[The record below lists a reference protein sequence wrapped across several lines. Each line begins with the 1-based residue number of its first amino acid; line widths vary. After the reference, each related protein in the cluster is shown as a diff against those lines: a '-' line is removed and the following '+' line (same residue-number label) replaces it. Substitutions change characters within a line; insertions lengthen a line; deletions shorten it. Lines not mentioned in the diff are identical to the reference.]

1 MATQTSPAAFLAGI
15 KEIILSAAATVV
27 ATLSLFNTVFAELV
41 PPLQAK
47 AITVGWVSL
56 GALVVLLVLS
66 AVFTVLRGRTL
77 ALLACSLLGAVFLS
91 LSFALYLPYA
101 GELRT
106 YVVEVSDKEGKQRF
120 VRGEIH
126 EQGLKRLGSRTVE
139 EFASS
144 DLHGVLHTEMLWTT
158 KSQLAVSARLERSY
172 VEISMAMIA
181 AIFLSAL
188 SMGELWQSRPQP
200 QIPRDRAN

>member
-1 MATQTSPAAFLAGI
+1 MSTQASPGAFFAGI
-15 KEIILSAAATVV
+15 KEIIISAATTVC
-27 ATLSLFNTVFAELV
+27 AMLGLFNSVFAELV

-47 AITVGWVSL
+47 AITIGWVSL

-66 AVFTVLRGRTL
+66 AVFILLKGRTL
-77 ALLACSLLGAVFLS
+77 ALIACSLLGAVFLS

-126 EQGLKRLGSRTVE
+126 EQGLKRLGGRTVE
-139 EFASS
+139 EFASA
-144 DLHGVLHTEMLWTT
+144 DLHGVLNTDMLWTT

-172 VEISMAMIA
+172 VEMSMAMIA

-188 SMGELWQSRPQP
+188 SMGALWQSRPQP
-200 QIPRDRAN
+200 QIPCDRAN